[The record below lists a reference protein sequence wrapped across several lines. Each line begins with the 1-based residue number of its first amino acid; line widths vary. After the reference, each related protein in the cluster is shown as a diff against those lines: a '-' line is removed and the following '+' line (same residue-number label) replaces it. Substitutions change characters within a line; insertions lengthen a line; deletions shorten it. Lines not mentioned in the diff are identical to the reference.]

1 MNTPGIFSKLTLLVT
16 AMLLVFSIGTKASIS
31 ETKTINFD
39 NADNWVQAGSTALGS
54 YGAHAYV
61 ESGVT
66 IQGTNVLRNA
76 VAVQDGFAGALGTY
90 SMRVGNTAVSAV
102 EITVSSGGVADFS
115 LKVRRWDGTPIPD
128 YTVKYSDNGG
138 TSWTSLT
145 NIGSTLLTTS
155 DFFTYSSGV
164 INSTASNFKIQI
176 QNTGTTERIMI
187 DDFAWTSY
195 SAGGTP
201 VVSTP
206 SITPA
211 SSNHV
216 DPVEVTMSSATD
228 GATIYYTTDGVEPDS
243 TKTVYSAP
251 FNVSTTTTVKAIA
264 YKSGMNKSSVAS
276 ATYTFPTEV
285 TNIAA
290 LRAGGAGFYKLTGEA
305 VLTLQTTTRNTKY
318 IQDATA
324 AIVIDDA
331 SGVITTPYT
340 VGDGITGIIGTTSV
354 YNGSLQFVPV
364 ANPAPATSTGNVIQ
378 PKDVTLET
386 LADYPAQLIKVN
398 GVTINELASGGNGT
412 FIVGK
417 SYNING
423 ASNPVL
429 RTQYALDYIG
439 TELPATA
446 QDIVGFSL
454 MFNATVQLVP
464 RRLADIKP
472 SVGTGVGEVTNAGIY
487 AAGGQVLVDAKAGEM
502 IEVYTVAGQK
512 VASINATEGMNTL
525 TFDAKGVMIVKVAG
539 RIAKVML

>member
-16 AMLLVFSIGTKASIS
+16 AMLLVFSFGMKAAEEVYTYTTGDGTWITENLERQYTTTNFTFLHKKNNSSSNVVTTYAEMRVYASHS
-31 ETKTINFD
+31 VEVFPTVPGKTITSVVVTTASTTYGTAMGGAVVTAGTSSATASAVTGIASVDGATVTFD
-39 NADNWVQAGSTALGS
+39 L
-54 YGAHAYV
+54 
-61 ESGVT
+61 SGVSGCEYVKFT
-66 IQGTNVLRNA
+66 L
-76 VAVQDGFAGALGTY
+76 GAQSRTLSWKIVYTT
-90 SMRVGNTAVSAV
+90 ST
-102 EITVSSGGVADFS
+102 
-115 LKVRRWDGTPIPD
+115 GTPTAATPLFAP
-128 YTVKYSDNGG
+128 G
-138 TSWTSLT
+138 TGNYLVSQEVSLT
-145 NIGSTLLTTS
+145 
-155 DFFTYSSGV
+155 
-164 INSTASNFKIQI
+164 
-176 QNTGTTERIMI
+176 
-187 DDFAWTSY
+187 
-195 SAGGTP
+195 
-201 VVSTP
+201 
-206 SITPA
+206 
-211 SSNHV
+211 
-216 DPVEVTMSSATD
+216 SATD